1 MLLLQQVTDEV
12 AAHLKDGG
20 VTVKPYDAM
29 LDDVRQLASSGQKLW
44 ADPAKVSSGMFA
56 SSMYTLLFLPKH

>member
-1 MLLLQQVTDEV
+1 MRTEAATLRYFNDVQVTDEV

-44 ADPAKVSSGMFA
+44 ADPAKVSSAIM
-56 SSMYTLLFLPKH
+56 

>member
-1 MLLLQQVTDEV
+1 MKDEV

-20 VTVKPYDAM
+20 VAVKAYDAM

-44 ADPAKVSSGMFA
+44 ADPAKVSSGSLE
-56 SSMYTLLFLPKH
+56 SSMYTFPYLPKHCLMQL

>member
-1 MLLLQQVTDEV
+1 MLQVTDKV

-29 LDDVRQLASSGQKLW
+29 LDDVRKLASLGQKLW
-44 ADPAKVSSGMFA
+44 ADPAKVKSQGSRGYRAHPFEFA
-56 SSMYTLLFLPKH
+56 QK

>member
-1 MLLLQQVTDEV
+1 MTDEV
-12 AAHLKDGG
+12 AAHLKEGG

-44 ADPAKVSSGMFA
+44 ADPAKVSPGILV
-56 SSMYTLLFLPKH
+56 SSMYTLSLMPKH